1 MVAAN
6 VDVAGSSP
14 IGIKIPFFGNGTD
27 IRTMEVIIESI
38 RIEYLEEIVNDLQ
51 LVFRSFPC
59 FQEYASK
66 GTDNKSV
73 AVMIAYSFI
82 GTFSNV
88 K

>member
-1 MVAAN
+1 MVAAS

-27 IRTMEVIIESI
+27 IKTIEAIIESI
-38 RIEYLEEIVNDLQ
+38 RIEYLEDMANDLK
-51 LVFRSFPC
+51 LVFPSFPC

-73 AVMIAYSFI
+73 VMMIEYSFI
-82 GTFSNV
+82 GTSSTV